1 MIGLQDV
8 DVVLRDGST
17 VRVRAGVPSDRPALE
32 RFLSGLSEE
41 SRIFRFFTAVKD
53 LAWVADRFL
62 QVDYRERH
70 SLVAL
75 HREEIVGHG
84 FYALQSPGR
93 AEVALTVAD
102 ALQGRGLGTIL
113 LGHLAAH
120 AFAVGIDEFY
130 AEVMPENHR
139 MLGVFRASGFALRSR
154 SSYGV
159 VTLEFPTSLTAQ
171 ARDRFE
177 RREQL
182 AAVAALARFFEPRS
196 IAVVGAS
203 RHRGTIGGEV
213 FHNLL
218 DCGFP
223 GPVYPISRHPVV
235 QSVTAHS
242 DVRSVP
248 NPVDLAI
255 VVVPAPDVV
264 PIARACAEKEVC
276 ALIVLSAGFA
286 EAGEEGRQRQSELL
300 EVCRHAGMRLI
311 GPNCMGICS
320 TVDGQVL
327 NATFAPN
334 PPLSGRVGFMS
345 QSGALAVAVIE
356 HARRLGLGFSHLV
369 SVGNKAD
376 ISGNDLLEFWDDDPH
391 TDVVVLYLESFGNG
405 RRFSRLA
412 RRVGRRK
419 PVLVVKSARTPPG
432 ARASTSHTGALL
444 AASDVTVE
452 GLFQQSGVIRAD
464 ALGELFDV
472 ARLLA
477 SQPPPG
483 GIRVGIVSNVGG
495 LGILCADGC
504 VAGGLEVP
512 ALTTGTRAALADVLG
527 RSSGSDNPVDVSDA
541 ADPAAYEA
549 AIRTL
554 GQSGEVDALI
564 VLFVP
569 PLAAVAGDVAA
580 AVDRA
585 AAALDR
591 RVPVLGVFSA
601 SEPAPASGGSVPR
614 FQYPEEAA
622 RALAKVAGWSVWRSR
637 PEEAP
642 WEAPD
647 KRRDE
652 AQALI
657 ASALGRGEVWLSP
670 EGSAGV
676 LGCYGVRMVE
686 TRAASSPTAAGRA
699 AEGMRRP
706 VALKAFGPG
715 LTGRRSL
722 GAVALDLRSGRAV
735 QRAAREMRDRLTG
748 AGYAVSGFTIQPMVN
763 DADQLIVGV
772 TQDPVFGPVL
782 ACGHGEASEPVVRLT
797 PLSETEAE
805 DVVLRLG
812 GSPALRELVLRVG
825 ALVEDLPEVV
835 ELDLEP
841 VLVNEEGAFVG
852 DASLRVE
859 VRAPQPPLEARVR
872 RH

>member
-1 MIGLQDV
+1 MTGLHDV

-17 VRVRAGVPSDRPALE
+17 VRVRPGVPADRPALG
-32 RFLSGLSEE
+32 RFLSELSEE

-53 LAWVADRFL
+53 LAWVTDRFL

-75 HREEIVGHG
+75 HRDEIVGHG

-102 ALQGRGLGTIL
+102 AFQGRGLGTIL

-139 MLGVFRASGFALRSR
+139 MLGVFRASGFALRSS

-159 VTLEFPTSLTAQ
+159 VTLEFPTSLTDR

-177 RREQL
+177 RRDQL

-218 DCGFP
+218 DSGFP
-223 GPVYPISRHPVV
+223 GPVYPISPHPVV
-235 QSVTAHS
+235 QSVTAHA
-242 DVRSVP
+242 DIRSVP
-248 NPVDLAI
+248 NPVDLAV
-255 VVVPAPDVV
+255 VVVPAADVLPV
-264 PIARACAEKEVC
+264 ARACAEKEVR

-286 EAGEEGRQRQSELL
+286 EAGEEGRQRQAELL
-300 EVCRHAGMRLI
+300 DVCRHAGMRLI

-320 TVDGQVL
+320 TVEGEVL
-327 NATFAPN
+327 NATFAPH
-334 PPLSGRVGFMS
+334 PPLAGRVGFMS

-376 ISGNDLLEFWDDDPH
+376 ISGNDLLEFWDDDPN

-412 RRVGRRK
+412 RRIGRRK

-444 AASDVTVE
+444 AGSDVTVE

-477 SQPPPG
+477 SQPPPDG
-483 GIRVGIVSNVGG
+483 NRVGIVSNVGG

-512 ALTTGTRAALADVLG
+512 SLSAETRAALADVLQG
-527 RSSGSDNPVDVSDA
+527 PPALDNPVDVSDA
-541 ADPAAYEA
+541 AGPDAYEM

-554 GQSGEVDALI
+554 GERGDVDALI

-569 PLAAVAGDVAA
+569 PLAAAAGDVVA

-591 RVPVLGVFSA
+591 RVPVLGVFTA
-601 SEPAPASGGSVPR
+601 PEPGPAPGRSVPR

-622 RALAKVAGWSVWRSR
+622 RALAKVAGWAVWRSR
-637 PEEAP
+637 REDEP
-642 WEAPD
+642 WEPPD
-647 KRRDE
+647 TRRDE

-657 ASALGRGEVWLSP
+657 ASALGRGEAWLGP
-670 EGSAGV
+670 EATAGV

-686 TRAASSPTAAGRA
+686 TRVASSPTAAGRA
-699 AEGMRRP
+699 ADGLRRP

-715 LTGRRSL
+715 LTRRRSL
-722 GAVALDLRSGRAV
+722 GAVGLDLRSGRAV
-735 QRAAREMRDRLTG
+735 QRAARDMRDRLTG
-748 AGYAVSGFTIQPMVN
+748 AGYAVSGFTIQPMVR

-782 ACGHGEASEPVVRLT
+782 ACGRAGGSEPVVRLT
-797 PLSETEAE
+797 PLTETEAD
-805 DVVLRLG
+805 DVVQRLD
-812 GSPALRELVLRVG
+812 GSRALRDLLLRVG

-859 VRAPQPPLEARVR
+859 VRAPEPPLEARVR